1 MEANPRKLL
10 DEFIPESIG
19 KQFVIPVYQRKYTW
33 TVKKQLRQLMVDLRS
48 LLNDDNKTH
57 FLGTIIYLENVIN
70 YKTERSIVDGQQR
83 LVTMF
88 LIVAALK
95 SLADNEWR
103 AREISEQYLENY
115 AEPKESKYRQ
125 RLYPAVSDESD
136 YKLLVDG
143 KFDELEN
150 SIGNVAKN
158 YFYLRRQ
165 LKSLIEEYGF
175 DRLMF
180 ALKRF
185 TIVYI
190 KLDRSD
196 DAQQIFESINSNG
209 ERLTASDLMRNYI
222 MMDKSND
229 EQT

>member
-33 TVKKQLRQLMVDLRS
+33 TVKNQLEQLMSDLKG
-48 LLNDDNKTH
+48 LLDNENKEH
-57 FLGTIIYLENVIN
+57 FLGTIIYLKTVVN
-70 YKTERSIVDGQQR
+70 YKTEKSIVDGQQR

-88 LIVAALK
+88 LIAAALK
-95 SLADNEWR
+95 SLAENEWR

-115 AEPKESKYRQ
+115 SEPVDSKYRQ
-125 RLYPAVSDESD
+125 RLYPAVSDEDD
-136 YKLLVDG
+136 YRLIVEG
-143 KFDELEN
+143 KYDELKQSKSN
-150 SIGNVAKN
+150 ISKN
-158 YFYLRRQ
+158 FFYLQKKLAVLINEYNFDQ
-165 LKSLIEEYGF
+165 LMY
-175 DRLMF
+175 

-190 KLDRSD
+190 KLDQHD

-222 MMDKSND
+222 MMDKSNN
-229 EQT
+229 E